1 MSDQA
6 SSFVQDIVGARPTKS
21 SSSTTTTTT
30 TTPSTPKSTKTTPSS
45 TTTKSYPSPESCSSQ
60 GECSQASNSSA
71 SQASL
76 ELVHNVQSNHVEREE
91 RMMLFTDLVNTYMRR
106 SCLDSVLIGELMVQV
121 NNRLRAMEEEGES
134 NSNNNNSGGGKHQ
147 PFTST
152 ETRYYL
158 ERLEMRNIIMLA
170 NDTVYR
176 I

>member
-60 GECSQASNSSA
+60 GECSQASSA

-134 NSNNNNSGGGKHQ
+134 NSNNNNSGGGGKHQ